1 MDRIAYERMAE
12 LQATHWW
19 FAARR
24 RILRAEL
31 RRIGLPAGARLLD
44 AGCGPG
50 ANLSM
55 LAEFGAVTGMEM
67 DAGARAHARGLGHKV
82 VDGRL
87 PGAPFDAGAF
97 DMVGAFDVIEHVE
110 ADAAAVADLGRMLKP
125 GGLILATVP
134 ANPWMWSAHDLRH
147 HHFRRYEKAGFR
159 ALFEQAGLTVERITC
174 FNTLLFPLTAAVRL
188 VKKALNGR
196 EGGRP
201 DDQLPP
207 AALNAALREV
217 FAAEATLLR
226 VADLPL
232 GVSLMVRARK

>member
-1 MDRIAYERMAE
+1 MDRSAYERMAK

-67 DAGARAHARGLGHKV
+67 DAGARAHARGLGHAV

-97 DMVGAFDVIEHVE
+97 DLVGAFDVIEHVE
-110 ADAAAVADLGRMLKP
+110 EDAAAVADLGRMLKP
-125 GGLILATVP
+125 GGMILATVP
-134 ANPWMWSAHDLRH
+134 AHRWMWSAHDRRH
-147 HHFRRYEKAGFR
+147 HHFRRYQKAAFR
-159 ALFEQAGLTVERITC
+159 ALFENAGLRVERVTY
-174 FNTLLFPLTAAVRL
+174 FNTLLFPLAAAVRL
-188 VKKALNGR
+188 AKNALRGR
-196 EGGRP
+196 GDGLA
-201 DDQLPP
+201 DDRMPP
-207 AALNAALREV
+207 AALNAALREI
-217 FAAEATLLR
+217 FAAEAGLLGL
-226 VADLPL
+226 ADLPL